1 MLFLFI
7 PIPISIP
14 HFNFFFHFH
23 FCVAN
28 FLMGR
33 VEATAI
39 TLHNTAEQGMN
50 MNSTFII
57 RASTRTCECE
67 CFAYRN
73 TSKYFEMRSP
83 FDCESRGRRRGR
95 GRGGEGEET
104 DKLSELVVEYVNVP
118 GTTTISHCRNV
129 NMTNLQSRNSIST
142 NKNQIP
148 LIANAIVN

>member
-1 MLFLFI
+1 
-7 PIPISIP
+7 
-14 HFNFFFHFH
+14 
-23 FCVAN
+23 
-28 FLMGR
+28 
-33 VEATAI
+33 
-39 TLHNTAEQGMN
+39 

-67 CFAYRN
+67 CVLLIEIRASI
-73 TSKYFEMRSP
+73 SKCDLRSTANREG
-83 FDCESRGRRRGR
+83 D
-95 GRGGEGEET
+95 GEAEEEGERGEET